1 MYFSKQLNPVV
12 TFLKGSSKTINL
24 VLIILLVAMLFP
36 VSDFFPFDPIQNVE
50 KELVNLFTNPFMMS
64 FLTFVLY
71 CVYLT
76 NNNTMFILL
85 LFIIHR
91 LVTHGKLTSGGGS
104 VTSSVTVTPTPPRP
118 TPPPPKAP
126 PTAKVAPP
134 APPAPKIPPTPPKMA
149 PPPKVPPTPK
159 IPPSEEMM
167 DDPMMDDPM
176 M

>member
-12 TFLKGSSKTINL
+12 TFLKGSSKTVNL

-36 VSDFFPFDPIQNVE
+36 VSEFFPFDPIQNVE

-91 LVTHGKLTSGGGS
+91 LVTHGGLTSGGGS
-104 VTSSVTVTPTPPRP
+104 VTSRVTVTPTPPSP

-126 PTAKVAPP
+126 PPKMPPTAPKVP
-134 APPAPKIPPTPPKMA
+134 PPAPKAPKVPPTPPKMA
-149 PPPKVPPTPK
+149 PPPKAPPKVPPTPK
-159 IPPSEEMM
+159 MPPTE
-167 DDPMMDDPM
+167 
-176 M
+176 